1 MPQVSLFIAFTAGLL
16 SLLSPCVLAL
26 LPVYVTYLAGLS
38 VGEGKE
44 ADRTSVVLNAFLFV
58 SGFSLI
64 FILLGASASMLGQL
78 LLRHQQLL
86 RRGAGLVVILLG
98 LHTAG
103 WLSLPFLGQE
113 RRLPISPPR
122 GGINSFLIGM
132 AFAAGWSPCVG
143 PILAAIL
150 LYAGTAQTLG
160 QGIALLA
167 AYSLGM
173 GIPFML
179 IALSLQYWQKHLRRL
194 LSKGRTITI
203 INGLFLMIIGIMLYT
218 NAFSRLAVLF
228 F

>member
-1 MPQVSLFIAFTAGLL
+1 MPQVSLLIALTAGLL

-38 VGEGKE
+38 VSEGKE
-44 ADRTSVVLNAFLFV
+44 LDRTPVVINALLFV

-78 LLRHQQLL
+78 LLRHQGLL
-86 RRGAGLVVILLG
+86 RRGAGILVIFLG
-98 LHTAG
+98 LHTGG

-113 RRLPISPPR
+113 RRVFVSLPG

-173 GIPFML
+173 GIPFLL
-179 IALSLQYWQKHLRRL
+179 IALSLQHWQERLRRI
-194 LSKGRTITI
+194 LSKGRAITI
-203 INGLFLMIIGIMLYT
+203 INGLFLIIIGIMLYT
-218 NAFSRLAVLF
+218 DAFSRLAMLF

>member
-1 MPQVSLFIAFTAGLL
+1 MPQVSLLIALTAGLL
-16 SLLSPCVLAL
+16 SLASPCVLAL

-38 VGEGKE
+38 VSEGKE

-58 SGFSLI
+58 AGCSLI
-64 FILLGASASMLGQL
+64 FILLGASATMLGQL
-78 LLRHQQLL
+78 LLRHQRLL
-86 RRGAGLVVILLG
+86 RRAAGLLVIVLG
-98 LHTAG
+98 LHTGG

-113 RRLPISPPR
+113 RRLRVSPPR
-122 GGINSFLIGM
+122 GGLNSFLIGM

-150 LYAGTAQTLG
+150 LYASTAQTLG

-179 IALSLQYWQKHLRRL
+179 IALSLQYWQQRLRTL
-194 LSKGRTITI
+194 LSKGRTITM
-203 INGLFLMIIGIMLYT
+203 INGLFLIIIGIMLYT
-218 NAFSRLAVLF
+218 DAFSRLAMLF